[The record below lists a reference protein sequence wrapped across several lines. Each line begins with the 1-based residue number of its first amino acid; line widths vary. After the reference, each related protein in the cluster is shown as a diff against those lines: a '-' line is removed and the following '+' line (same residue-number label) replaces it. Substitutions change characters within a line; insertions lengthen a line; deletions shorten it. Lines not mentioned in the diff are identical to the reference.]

1 MSRIRLKCLLVT
13 SLKNPPDARE
23 AVEKSSSADLEVVVV
38 VVAHCTFCS
47 FVLDGDVS
55 DAAGKY
61 ENIDLNNFAIYSCK
75 VEIEIMEGMACGTPL
90 DDEGGV
96 GVGAEA
102 VRRLAVISASDS
114 LPPASS

>member
-38 VVAHCTFCS
+38 AHCTFCS

-61 ENIDLNNFAIYSCK
+61 EIIDLNSFAIYSCK

-90 DDEGGV
+90 DDEGGG